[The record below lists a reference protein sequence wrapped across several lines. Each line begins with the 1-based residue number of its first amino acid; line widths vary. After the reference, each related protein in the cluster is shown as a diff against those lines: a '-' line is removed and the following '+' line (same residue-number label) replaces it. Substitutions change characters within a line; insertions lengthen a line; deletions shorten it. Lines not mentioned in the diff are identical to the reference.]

1 MEDEEKERKEEE
13 GKQKKQKMGRRSIR
27 RIPSSWQ
34 GNKSPD

>member
-1 MEDEEKERKEEE
+1 MKRKRGRKEEE
-13 GKQKKQKMGRRSIR
+13 GKEKKKQKMGRRSIR